1 VARTKATKTGSVRT
15 WGLAYAT
22 FRAAPKGRKVAE
34 DSALFEE
41 SVNLWEA
48 VAAFTAEGARTVLW
62 AHNLG
67 ATLRIADGLQTLSR
81 MGWQLLAHNLAPHG
95 TWLVWGKGKTRLTMV
110 DLASVFPKLLPEI
123 GKTFGLAI
131 RSSQAGRESTDQAIG
146 RCQDG
151 EAIVRTAA
159 TAYLQW
165 IEDAGLGN
173 WQFTGAGQSYAAMR
187 HKHLT
192 HQMLV
197 HDDPDALAMERAAM
211 WTGRCEAYWH
221 GTLLREVV
229 HEWDFSTSY
238 ASICR
243 EISLPVKLVGVMPDR
258 YPWRRHLRDDRVAFV
273 AEVTVSTE
281 LPVVPARSDGRIL
294 WPVGTFA
301 TTLWDIEIAA
311 AIEAGAEVTVHG
323 GYLYRKA
330 PALKSWAEWIIGM
343 LTAGP
348 TEADAWQKIVAKH
361 WSTACIGRFGM
372 MYPEWEEFGTA
383 PRAGVDRRVC
393 VDVDTGERYELLQ
406 VGRTMFRQGGLVEW
420 QHSMPAVTGYVMAA
434 ARVKLW
440 NLIQAMPPQS
450 CLYVDTDSILVMD
463 HHAATMAEIADTPAG
478 AGLRLKRSWDGFAIY
493 GPRQLITGQR
503 VRVSGVPV
511 SAKRVGR
518 HEFEGEVW
526 ESLAVAMA
534 ARRTDR
540 IVTRDRTWHAKGVDR
555 RRNGPAIGWTDPY
568 RLDGE
573 L

>member
-1 VARTKATKTGSVRT
+1 V
-15 WGLAYAT
+15 
-22 FRAAPKGRKVAE
+22 E
-34 DSALFEE
+34 
-41 SVNLWEA
+41 
-48 VAAFTAEGARTVLW
+48 
-62 AHNLG
+62 
-67 ATLRIADGLQTLSR
+67 
-81 MGWQLLAHNLAPHG
+81 
-95 TWLVWGKGKTRLTMV
+95 
-110 DLASVFPKLLPEI
+110 
-123 GKTFGLAI
+123 
-131 RSSQAGRESTDQAIG
+131 
-146 RCQDG
+146 
-151 EAIVRTAA
+151 
-159 TAYLQW
+159 
-165 IEDAGLGN
+165 
-173 WQFTGAGQSYAAMR
+173 
-187 HKHLT
+187 
-192 HQMLV
+192 
-197 HDDPDALAMERAAM
+197 
-211 WTGRCEAYWH
+211 
-221 GTLLREVV
+221 
-229 HEWDFSTSY
+229 
-238 ASICR
+238 
-243 EISLPVKLVGVMPDR
+243 
-258 YPWRRHLRDDRVAFV
+258 
-273 AEVTVSTE
+273 
-281 LPVVPARSDGRIL
+281 PARSDGRIL